1 MNTDIDKAEEIMD
14 IINFNV
20 LYNIIWTYWYFNVN
34 RKKKTAAK
42 TIKGHTSSIKIFI
55 VPESPYI

>member
-34 RKKKTAAK
+34 RKKTAAK
-42 TIKGHTSSIKIFI
+42 TIKGHTNSIKIFI